1 MLENLRIIAIALSM
15 CALTLTISACDP
27 GSEPDEGPPPDG
39 ANDSF
44 LDQPEGKADAAF
56 IEEISWEAL
65 CVLRLVNT
73 ASYDILDEAVHS
85 TPASRIIETRA
96 GADGR
101 LGTDDDVVFESLDQL
116 DEIDN
121 VGFFT
126 FRGLSS
132 YARERSD
139 QYCLALG
146 EEEFLPGEDEATN
159 QIAARASSEVEKKYG
174 ENGIAHRDAHAKAHG
189 CVKAFV
195 EITPDALDPEDRV
208 GVFSKAETY
217 PAWIR
222 FSNGSFV
229 LQSDDVGDVRGMAI
243 KLMGVPGEK
252 ITRKHKDQETVDFLL
267 INGPTMFVR
276 TPQDYVELAEKTFDG
291 NPVTFFL
298 SVNPI
303 DVKWRE
309 LSNLLGI
316 VNKQPRNPL
325 QARYWSTTPYKLGD
339 GGAVKYSAK
348 PCYGEE
354 QEGYIP
360 SDGPDLMRDSMSVH
374 LTQIDGCF
382 DFMVQHQLDPESMPI
397 EDATIEWSEEKSP
410 FTKVARITIPLQ
422 DFESAE
428 QDAFCEHLSFN
439 PWHTLPEHQPIG
451 NINRARRMVYDVIS
465 VVRHDLNGEEEQE
478 PTSHDIE
485 AK

>member
-1 MLENLRIIAIALSM
+1 MFDHINSPALLTSLF
-15 CALTLTISACDP
+15 ALALVACTPSA
-27 GSEPDEGPPPDG
+27 EPDEGPPPD
-39 ANDSF
+39 AEQDSF

-56 IEEISWEAL
+56 IEEMSWEAL
-65 CVLRLVNT
+65 CVLKLVNT
-73 ASYDILDEAVHS
+73 ASLDVLQDAVHS
-85 TPASRIIETRA
+85 TPAGNIHA
-96 GADGR
+96 YR
-101 LGTDDDVVFESLDQL
+101 LGPDGKAGTEDDVLFESLDQL
-116 DEIDN
+116 DEVSN

-132 YARERSD
+132 YARERQES
-139 QYCLALG
+139 YCLAIG
-146 EEEFLPGEDEATN
+146 EEVLLPGEQVATE
-159 QIAARASSEVEKKYG
+159 QISSRASLEVEKKFM

-195 EITPDALDPEDRV
+195 EVTPDNLREEERV
-208 GVFSKAETY
+208 GVFQEAETY

-229 LQSDDVGDVRGMAI
+229 IQSDDVGDVRGMAI

-252 ITRKHKDQETVDFLL
+252 ITEKHRDQETVDFLL

-298 SVNPI
+298 SLNPAE
-303 DVKWRE
+303 VKWRE

-325 QARYWSTTPYKLGD
+325 QARYWSTTPYKLGEA
-339 GGAVKYSAK
+339 GAVKYSAK

-354 QEGYIP
+354 LKGYLD
-360 SDGPDLMRDSMSVH
+360 SDGPDLMRDSLGVH

-382 DFMVQHQLDPESMPI
+382 ELMVQRQLDAAEMPI
-397 EDATIEWSEEKSP
+397 EDATVEWDEDDSP
-410 FTKVARITIPLQ
+410 FITVARITVPMQ
-422 DFESAE
+422 EFDSPE
-428 QDAFCEHLSFN
+428 QDEFCEHLSFN
-439 PWHTLPEHQPIG
+439 PWHTLPEHRPLG
-451 NINRARRMVYDVIS
+451 NINRARRMVYDIIS
-465 VVRHDLNGEEEQE
+465 VVRHDLNDAEEAE
-478 PTSHDIE
+478 PTSHDLP